1 MVTFLPQAA
10 CTVIELGTSYDSL
23 DLDALNDIG
32 SLLLTQAAN
41 AVPPRLVVDMSQTD
55 FIGSTFI
62 DLLVRTW
69 QRLAERQGVM
79 VLCGLQPFCA
89 DVLRAARLESVW
101 PCYAA
106 RDEAVEA
113 LNAP

>member
-1 MVTFLPQAA
+1 MVTLLPQPA

-32 SLLLTQAAN
+32 SFLLTQAAS

-69 QRLAERQGVM
+69 KRLAERHGVL
-79 VLCGLQPFCA
+79 VLCGLRPFCA
-89 DVLRAARLESVW
+89 EVLRAAGLELLW
-101 PCYAA
+101 PCYAV
-106 RDEAVEA
+106 RDEAVQA